1 MPNKN
6 SKFSSSCVA
15 KLSGS
20 LFALAS
26 SLVFATLNKA
36 SFIWADW
43 YLISLTLSIRLSQRV
58 VDNVLRV
65 KPSI

>member
-15 KLSGS
+15 KLSAS
-20 LFALAS
+20 LFDLAS
-26 SLVFATLNKA
+26 SLVFATLNRA
-36 SFIWADW
+36 SLIWADW
-43 YLISLTLSIRLSQRV
+43 YLITLTLSTRLSQHV